1 MKLLFITSICS
12 LIISGCSTQ
21 PVKSTSLNVDRS
33 LNGVEVNQTSEK
45 FLPTATL
52 FLPYGGLLDLR
63 VGTTPFYWY
72 SKNPGDPPIVKDLTS
87 MMNFETGKNKV
98 ITENSSMTKIRRI
111 SYGTYDQAEYKTFL
125 NNLFENDYVV
135 NIEIT
140 DFKQD
145 PKPEETGTQQQNAP
159 SAAKNSNEN
168 NNTNTSKKYLNTD
181 GLTVPYLIFAYNKD
195 TASQFEIVS
204 PSNILSFKNK
214 RKFEN
219 SEFFLAAYPSIFTVL
234 PGKDLAEYY
243 DHFKEEFAKT
253 NFNKFSDCEG
263 FARDPNFVTGLR
275 TDLTAINSNCPTSKF
290 WVVNFL
296 ITAKAV
302 KYLNKTAILSEI
314 NGDVEIPDNS
324 LSAINKKLWNVG
336 DGKTVK
342 ITYAKKK
349 GTLATSAMQLNDRK
363 TDIFPLNWNCDQPQY
378 CIPAGPAID
387 KSLNEKDDIPVFA
400 IINLSAEQMSNLIK
414 GYPKVKLNYQMKDV
428 P

>member
-1 MKLLFITSICS
+1 MKLLLITAICS

-87 MMNFETGKNKV
+87 MINFETGKNKV
-98 ITENSSMTKIRRI
+98 IIENSNMTKIRRV
-111 SYGTYDQAEYKTFL
+111 SYGTYNDQEYKTFL
-125 NNLFENDYVV
+125 NNLFESDYVID
-135 NIEIT
+135 IEIT
-140 DFKQD
+140 DFNQN
-145 PKPEETGTQQQNAP
+145 PKPEETGTQQQNAA

-168 NNTNTSKKYLNTD
+168 NNANTSKKYLNTD

-204 PSNILSFKNK
+204 PSNILTFKNK

-219 SEFFLAAYPSIFTVL
+219 SEFFLAAYPSIYTVL
-234 PGKDLAEYY
+234 PGLDLAEYY
-243 DHFKEEFAKT
+243 DNFKDEFAKT
-253 NFNKFSDCEG
+253 KFNQFSDCEG
-263 FARDPNFVTGLR
+263 FTRDPNFVTELR

-302 KYLNKTAILSEI
+302 KYINKRAILSEI
-314 NGDVEIPDNS
+314 NGSVEIPDNS
-324 LSAINKKLWNVG
+324 LSAINKMLWKVG

-349 GTLATSAMQLNDRK
+349 GILETSAMQLNDKK
-363 TDIFPLNWNCDQPQY
+363 TDIFPLSWSCDDSQN
-378 CIPAGPAID
+378 CIPAGPVIN
-387 KSLNEKDDIPVFA
+387 KSLNEKEDIPVFA
-400 IINLSAEQMSNLIK
+400 ILNLSAEQMSKLIK
-414 GYPKVKLNYQMKDV
+414 GYHKVKINYKMKEV